1 MPLSAE
7 LALQFAALHA
17 SGDIFVM
24 PNAWDA
30 GSARLLQSLGFLA
43 LGTTSAG
50 YAFCK
55 GKRDSAAALTRAE
68 ILANAAEIVEA
79 TSLPVSADL
88 EDGFGASPDACATT
102 VQGAIAIGLAGGA
115 IEDASGDPDLPI
127 YAFDQAVERIA
138 AAVEARADSLFVIT
152 ARSENFLC
160 GTPDLSDTIRRLQAF
175 CDAGAD
181 VVYAPGLPSLDAIR
195 TVCAEVPK
203 PVNVVMGLRP
213 PYFTLEQLAEAGV
226 RRVSTGG
233 SLARAAFGA
242 LDRAAKE
249 ILSTGSFDYTQDAM
263 PGADLAA
270 LMPATP
276 RDQE

>member
-1 MPLSAE
+1 MPPSAD
-7 LALQFAALHA
+7 LALKFAALHA
-17 SGDIFVM
+17 TDDLFVM

-30 GSARLLQSLGFLA
+30 GSARLLQALGFAA

-88 EDGFGASPDACATT
+88 EDGFGASPDACAST
-102 VQGAIAIGLAGGA
+102 VKQAIAVGLAGGA
-115 IEDASGDPDLPI
+115 IEDASGDPNLPI
-127 YAFDQAVERIA
+127 YAFERAVERIIA
-138 AAVEARADSLFVIT
+138 TVEARADSPFVIT

-160 GTPDLSDTIRRLQAF
+160 GNPDLSDTIRRLQAF

-181 VVYAPGLPSLDAIR
+181 VVYAPGLPSLEAIR
-195 TVCAEVPK
+195 TVCAEVSK

-249 ILSTGSFDYTQDAM
+249 ILSTGSFGYTQDAM